1 VKGVAAKKSPDEK
14 AALAERLRSALKG
27 RKMVTEKKMFGG
39 TCFLLRDHMLC
50 GTGTRGFLFRVGKE
64 AHREAVE
71 RPGAT
76 AMVHNG
82 RSMEGFIWVDPA
94 ASDAKKLKSWIA
106 LSESYVATLPPKR

>member
-1 VKGVAAKKSPDEK
+1 VATKKSPDEK

-27 RKMVTEKKMFGG
+27 RKRVTEKKMFGG

-50 GTGTRGFLFRVGKE
+50 GTGTQGFLFRIGKE
-64 AHREAVE
+64 AHGKAVE

-82 RSMEGFIWVDPA
+82 RQMEGFIWVDPA
-94 ASDAKKLKSWIA
+94 ACDARNLKSWIA
-106 LSESYVATLPPKR
+106 LAQSYVAKLPPKKKK